1 MMPNLDPRALKR
13 MMDSMG
19 MKSTEIDAERV
30 IIEGKERNLVIENPN
45 VTLVEVQGTK
55 TFQIS
60 GSVTEVEKSKVEIS
74 EDDVEMVRSQ
84 TGIADDAKIRSALEE
99 SNGDIAEAI
108 IKLKKQNG

>member
-84 TGIADDAKIRSALEE
+84 TGITDDAKIRSALEE